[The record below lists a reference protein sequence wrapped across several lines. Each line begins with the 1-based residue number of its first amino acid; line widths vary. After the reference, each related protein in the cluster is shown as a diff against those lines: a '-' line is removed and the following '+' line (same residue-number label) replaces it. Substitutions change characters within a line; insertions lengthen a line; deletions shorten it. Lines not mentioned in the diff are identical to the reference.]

1 MRAIM
6 TDSNILGRVRFLVA
20 ITLEMVSKPVGQD
33 SNPVRIRTG
42 LESCPSCETASQR
55 IHHRLNGSTGA
66 PMSST
71 PASLSWDVSG

>member
-1 MRAIM
+1 M

-42 LESCPSCETASQR
+42 LESCP
-55 IHHRLNGSTGA
+55 TGVEIT
-66 PMSST
+66 S
-71 PASLSWDVSG
+71 